1 MYKPQELVEV
11 VIKDPDNRIYVE
23 LNFNYFNWPD
33 IRIFWWFREENE
45 DPIDTAIRELYDF
58 YWIKFT
64 KDDLKLVEN
73 TNDFK
78 KNYIWIDKSY
88 LYTLKVS
95 NEVMEIILT
104 NEYICGKVFELED
117 LEWLNVFP
125 LAMREGVLLWKIKKA
140 LEIN

>member
-11 VIKDPDNRIYVE
+11 VIKDPNNRIYVE
-23 LNFNYFNWPD
+23 LSFIWSD

-64 KDDLKLVEN
+64 KKDLKLVEN
-73 TNDFK
+73 TKDFK
-78 KNYIWIDKSY
+78 KNYIWINKSY

-95 NEVMEIILT
+95 KEVMEIILA
-104 NEYICGKVFELED
+104 NEYICGKAFKIED
-117 LEWLNVFP
+117 LEWLNIFP
-125 LAMREGVLLWKIKKA
+125 FAMGGNVLQKIEKA
-140 LEIN
+140 LEIT